1 MSWFTSSSSSSSLK
15 KSKILAQFMSITTQN
30 SEVGEQVL
38 KANGYQLEPAL
49 EEYYMNRSKYPET
62 GLPSPASL
70 SKLEKVFD
78 NYTEDDKDCISSNG
92 LVQFYGDIGVDLAHR
107 WTLFIA
113 HLMKAA
119 EPMKFTKKEFIGF
132 FGKQKAFTITDI
144 KKTCERE
151 CRSIEKSE
159 MKFEDFYIWLFSHV
173 KENQDKRSIP
183 KDFAVQLWSIV
194 LPKDEYP
201 LLDDLL
207 TFTLGH
213 KETKAITLDTWTVVR
228 EFLKTCKDPENFEN
242 DGAWPTLVDEY
253 LDAKMQS

>member
-1 MSWFTSSSSSSSLK
+1 MVAF
-15 KSKILAQFMSITTQN
+15 
-30 SEVGEQVL
+30 
-38 KANGYQLEPAL
+38 
-49 EEYYMNRSKYPET
+49 
-62 GLPSPASL
+62 
-70 SKLEKVFD
+70 
-78 NYTEDDKDCISSNG
+78 
-92 LVQFYGDIGVDLAHR
+92 LVEATD
-107 WTLFIA
+107 
-113 HLMKAA
+113 
-119 EPMKFTKKEFIGF
+119 PMKFSREQFIKCF
-132 FGKQKAFTITDI
+132 SKYKAFRITDI

-183 KDFAVQLWSIV
+183 KDFAMQLWSIV

-228 EFLKTCKDPENFEN
+228 E
-242 DGAWPTLVDEY
+242 
-253 LDAKMQS
+253 